1 MYGFSVPDWARI
13 LVVRLNSVGTEDPL
27 SGEKLTT
34 VLGWYEAEGWEAGC
48 ERCIQLIN
56 YGGRGHSLVIHA
68 QDENVIMRFGLE
80 KPVFRI
86 VVNTFGTLGTTGY
99 TTGVMP
105 SMTLGSG
112 GVGGAITG
120 DNITVHHMYNIKKLA
135 YEIRTA
141 PDAAFTPGSTDDPAQ
156 RRLFTGGS
164 YSAPAQPSSGS
175 HGSNMDAQVEEIVR
189 RVLLELKK

>member
-13 LVVRLNSVGTEDPL
+13 LVVKLNGVGKDEPL

-48 ERCIQLIN
+48 ERCIELIN

-68 QDENVIMRFGLE
+68 RDNDVIMRFGLE

-105 SMTLGSG
+105 AMTLGSG

-120 DNITVHHMYNIKKLA
+120 DNITVHHLYNRKKLA

-141 PDAAFTPGSTDDPAQ
+141 PDAAFAPGSTDDPAQ
-156 RRLFTGGS
+156 RRLFTGAS
-164 YSAPAQPSSGS
+164 YSAPAQTSLSSNGQD
-175 HGSNMDAQVEEIVR
+175 MDSQVEEIVR

>member
-1 MYGFSVPDWARI
+1 M
-13 LVVRLNSVGTEDPL
+13 
-27 SGEKLTT
+27 TT

-48 ERCIQLIN
+48 ERSIELIN
-56 YGGRGHSLVIHA
+56 YGGRGHSVVIHA
-68 QDENVIMRFGLE
+68 RDENVIMQWGLE

-99 TTGVMP
+99 TTGMMP
-105 SMTLGSG
+105 AMTLGSG

-120 DNITVHHMYNIKKLA
+120 DNITVHHLYNIKKLA

-141 PDAAFTPGSTDDPAQ
+141 PDAAFSPGSTDDLAQ
-156 RRLFTGGS
+156 RRAFTGGAS
-164 YSAPAQPSSGS
+164 SLPSSSSPGS
-175 HGSNMDAQVEEIVR
+175 MDSQVEEIVR